1 MNVKRLIFW
10 AAVFCGLLCY
20 VVMFEAKAPR
30 PEKAAA
36 PQQIKVFPFPSDSIQ
51 KIILQANTRK
61 AELLKTENG
70 WELSAPQKMALTQ
83 ENVESLISTITSLIQ
98 IEVVSEDVQDLRQFG
113 LDDPAMSIALYRGN
127 DNQPVVLDVGSNTPT
142 GVSMYAM
149 VRGSNEVI
157 QIGTLLRFS
166 INSFFDMLDRLHS
179 S

>member
-1 MNVKRLIFW
+1 MNVKRLAFW

-30 PEKAAA
+30 TEKAAA

-61 AELLKTENG
+61 AELLKTANG

-98 IEVVSEDVQDLRQFG
+98 IEVVSEDAQDLRQFG
-113 LDDPAMSIALYRGN
+113 LDEPAMSIALYRGN

-166 INSFFDMLDRLHS
+166 INSFFDMLDRVRS